1 MNILVIGNG
10 FDLAHGLKTKYE
22 DFLKFTQ
29 TYTKYDEVC
38 RTMPEIK
45 EVWEAAPEEEKY
57 ILLHMGNMFDQN
69 KNLYEELGSL
79 LKDNVWLKYF
89 YSIYESRKLEGK
101 DGWIDFESEISQVIQ
116 TLDAYNLDIENGIRE
131 GKYKVPLNQRGIDIL
146 RPFIG
151 ESNKDKGPYMFH
163 FGKDFINRKKRKL
176 LADLKRLIRCLE
188 IYLCEFVTTDDVKK
202 LYDITNLPIIDKVI
216 SFNYTD
222 TYEKIYKPDRFVKFN
237 YIHGKADVNKTVE
250 TNNMVLGVDEYL
262 QGDDRNQDIEFIE
275 FKKYFQRIH
284 KETGCEYRKWLK
296 EMESDDIYERIVE
309 HTYGSANEVVD
320 YIRRRT
326 AYHKIFFYGHSLDIT
341 DKDIIKALIL
351 APKTH
356 TTIYYVDKED
366 YARKITN
373 LVKIIGQDELISRT
387 GGADRSIFFKEI
399 TRKCED
405 KDLEEKNI

>member
-29 TYTKYDEVC
+29 TYLEYDEAY
-38 RTMPEIK
+38 RKKPEIK
-45 EVWEAAPEEEKY
+45 
-57 ILLHMGNMFDQN
+57 
-69 KNLYEELGSL
+69 EELGSL
-79 LKDNVWLKYF
+79 IKHNVWLKYF
-89 YSIYESRKLEGK
+89 YSIYESRKQEGK
-101 DGWIDFESEISQVIQ
+101 DGWIDFESEISRVIQ
-116 TLDAYNLDIENGIRE
+116 ALDAYNIEIESEMRNGEYI
-131 GKYKVPLNQRGIDIL
+131 VPLNKGALNII
-146 RPFIG
+146 RPFISDSEIG
-151 ESNKDKGPYMFH
+151 IGLDMFY

-176 LADLKRLIRCLE
+176 LADLKSLIRCLE
-188 IYLCEFVTTDDVKK
+188 IYLCEFVTTDGVKK
-202 LYDITNLPIIDKVI
+202 LYDITDLPIIDKVI

-222 TYEKIYKPDRFVKFN
+222 TYEKIYKTDSRKEFD

-296 EMESDDIYERIVE
+296 EMEKGTIYQWEITDKR
-309 HTYGSANEVVD
+309 GDEVISCALRETD
-320 YIRRRT
+320 F
-326 AYHKIFFYGHSLDIT
+326 HKIFFYGHSLDIT
-341 DKDIIKALIL
+341 DKDIIRALIL
-351 APKTH
+351 AKRTH
-356 TTIYYVDKED
+356 TTIYYLDKED

-387 GGADRSIFFKEI
+387 GGVDRSIFFREI
-399 TRKCED
+399 TREGKG
-405 KDLEEKNI
+405 KDL

>member
-45 EVWEAAPEEEKY
+45 EVWEDAPEEGKY

-69 KNLYEELGSL
+69 KKLYEELGSL
-79 LKDNVWLKYF
+79 IKHNVWLKYF
-89 YSIYESRKLEGK
+89 YSIYESRKQEGK

-116 TLDAYNLDIENGIRE
+116 TLDAYNLDIESEMRNGEYI
-131 GKYKVPLNQRGIDIL
+131 VPLKNKGALNII
-146 RPFIG
+146 RPFISDSEIG
-151 ESNKDKGPYMFH
+151 IGLDMFS
-163 FGKDFINRKKRKL
+163 FGKDFINRKKREL
-176 LADLKRLIRCLE
+176 LTDLKKLIRCLE

-222 TYEKIYKPDRFVKFN
+222 TYEKIYKTDSRIEFD
-237 YIHGKADVNKTVE
+237 YIHGKADINKTEE

-296 EMESDDIYERIVE
+296 EMEKGTIYQWEITDKRGE
-309 HTYGSANEVVD
+309 EVISCALRETD
-320 YIRRRT
+320 F
-326 AYHKIFFYGHSLDIT
+326 HKIFFYGHSLDIT
-341 DKDIIKALIL
+341 DKDIIRALIL
-351 APKTH
+351 AQRTH
-356 TTIYYVDKED
+356 TTIYYLDKED

-387 GGADRSIFFKEI
+387 GGVDRSIFFREI
-399 TRKCED
+399 TRED
-405 KDLEEKNI
+405 KDKDLKEKNL

>member
-29 TYTKYDEVC
+29 TYLEYDEAY
-38 RTMPEIK
+38 RKKPEIK
-45 EVWEAAPEEEKY
+45 E
-57 ILLHMGNMFDQN
+57 
-69 KNLYEELGSL
+69 ELESL
-79 LKDNVWLKYF
+79 IKDNLWLEYF
-89 YSIYESRKLEGK
+89 YSIYESRNQEGK
-101 DGWIDFESEISQVIQ
+101 DGWIDFESEISRVIQ
-116 TLDAYNLDIENGIRE
+116 ALDAYNIEIESEMRNGEYI
-131 GKYKVPLNQRGIDIL
+131 VPLNKGALNII
-146 RPFIG
+146 RPFISDSEIG
-151 ESNKDKGPYMFH
+151 IGLDMFH

-216 SFNYTD
+216 LFNYTD
-222 TYEKIYKPDRFVKFN
+222 TYEKIYKPDRFVKFD

-262 QGDDRNQDIEFIE
+262 QGDDRNQNIEFIE

-309 HTYGSANEVVD
+309 HTYGPANEVVD

-341 DKDIIKALIL
+341 DKDIIRALIL
-351 APKTH
+351 AQRTH
-356 TTIYYVDKED
+356 TTIYYLDKED

-387 GGADRSIFFKEI
+387 GGVDRSIFFKEI

-405 KDLEEKNI
+405 KDL

>member
-38 RTMPEIK
+38 RKRPEIK

-57 ILLHMGNMFDQN
+57 ILLHMKNMFDQN

-79 LKDNVWLKYF
+79 IKHNVWLKYF
-89 YSIYESRKLEGK
+89 YSIYESRKQEGK

-146 RPFIG
+146 KPFIG
-151 ESNKDKGPYMFH
+151 ESDKGIGPYMFH
-163 FGKDFINRKKRKL
+163 FGRDFINCKKREL
-176 LADLKRLIRCLE
+176 FTDLKRLIRCLE
-188 IYLCEFVTTDDVKK
+188 IYLCEFVMTVDVKE
-202 LYDITNLPIIDKVI
+202 LYDITKLPIMDKVL

-222 TYEKIYKPDRFVKFN
+222 TYEKIYKPDSNVEFD
-237 YIHGKADVNKTVE
+237 YIHGKADINRTVE
-250 TNNMVLGVDEYL
+250 NNNMVLGVDEYL

-284 KETGCEYRKWLK
+284 KETGCKYRKWLK
-296 EMESDDIYERIVE
+296 QMESDTIYERIINPI
-309 HTYGSANEVVD
+309 YRSANDNVIYTKKEA
-320 YIRRRT
+320 RF
-326 AYHKIFFYGHSLDIT
+326 HQIFFYGHSLDIT

-351 APKTH
+351 AKRTH
-356 TTIYYVDKED
+356 TIIYYLDKED

-399 TRKCED
+399 TRKCEGE
-405 KDLEEKNI
+405 DL

>member
-29 TYTKYDEVC
+29 TYLEYDEAY
-38 RTMPEIK
+38 RKKPEIK
-45 EVWEAAPEEEKY
+45 E
-57 ILLHMGNMFDQN
+57 
-69 KNLYEELGSL
+69 ELESL
-79 LKDNVWLKYF
+79 IKDNLWLEYF
-89 YSIYESRKLEGK
+89 YSIYESRKQEGK

-116 TLDAYNLDIENGIRE
+116 VLDAYNLDIENGIRE

-146 RPFIG
+146 KPFIRG
-151 ESNKDKGPYMFH
+151 RDKGMGAYMFYL
-163 FGKDFINRKKRKL
+163 GKDFINRKKREL
-176 LADLKRLIRCLE
+176 LTDLKKLIRCLE

-222 TYEKIYKPDRFVKFN
+222 TYEKIYKTDSRIEFD
-237 YIHGKADVNKTVE
+237 YIHGKADINKTE
-250 TNNMVLGVDEYL
+250 ESNNMVLGVDEYL

-309 HTYGSANEVVD
+309 HTYGPANEVVD
-320 YIRRRT
+320 YIRRGT

-341 DKDIIKALIL
+341 DKDIVKALIL
-351 APKTH
+351 AQRTH
-356 TTIYYVDKED
+356 TTIYYLDKED

-387 GGADRSIFFKEI
+387 GGVDRSIFFKEI
-399 TRKCED
+399 TKEGKG
-405 KDLEEKNI
+405 KDLEEKNL

>member
-29 TYTKYDEVC
+29 TYLEYDEAY
-38 RTMPEIK
+38 RKKPEIK
-45 EVWEAAPEEEKY
+45 E
-57 ILLHMGNMFDQN
+57 
-69 KNLYEELGSL
+69 ELESL
-79 LKDNVWLKYF
+79 IKDNLWLEYF
-89 YSIYESRKLEGK
+89 YSIYESRKQEGK

-116 TLDAYNLDIENGIRE
+116 VLDAYNLDIENGIRE

-146 RPFIG
+146 KPFIMG
-151 ESNKDKGPYMFH
+151 RDKGIGAYMFH
-163 FGKDFINRKKRKL
+163 FGKDFINRKKREL
-176 LADLKRLIRCLE
+176 LTDLKKLIRCLE

-222 TYEKIYKPDRFVKFN
+222 TYEKIYKPDRFVKFD

-262 QGDDRNQDIEFIE
+262 LGDDRNQNIEFIE

-309 HTYGSANEVVD
+309 QTYGPANEVVD
-320 YIRRRT
+320 YIIRRT

-341 DKDIIKALIL
+341 DKDIIRALIL
-351 APKTH
+351 AQRTH
-356 TTIYYVDKED
+356 TTIYYLDKED

-387 GGADRSIFFKEI
+387 GGVDRSIFFREI
-399 TRKCED
+399 TI
-405 KDLEEKNI
+405 N

>member
-29 TYTKYDEVC
+29 TYLEYDEAY
-38 RTMPEIK
+38 RKNPEIK
-45 EVWEAAPEEEKY
+45 EVWEDAPEEEKY

-69 KNLYEELGSL
+69 KKLYEELGSL
-79 LKDNVWLKYF
+79 IKHNVWLKYF
-89 YSIYESRKLEGK
+89 YSIYESRKQEGK

-116 TLDAYNLDIENGIRE
+116 VLDAYNIEIESEMRNGEYI
-131 GKYKVPLNQRGIDIL
+131 VPLNKGALNII
-146 RPFIG
+146 RPFISDSEIG
-151 ESNKDKGPYMFH
+151 IGLDMFH

-222 TYEKIYKPDRFVKFN
+222 TYEKLYKPDRFVKFD

-262 QGDDRNQDIEFIE
+262 QGDDRNQNIEFIE

-309 HTYGSANEVVD
+309 HTYGPANEVVD

-341 DKDIIKALIL
+341 DKDIIRALIL
-351 APKTH
+351 AQRTH
-356 TTIYYVDKED
+356 TTIYYLDKED

-387 GGADRSIFFKEI
+387 GGVDRSIFFKEI

-405 KDLEEKNI
+405 KDL

>member
-29 TYTKYDEVC
+29 TYLEYDEAY
-38 RTMPEIK
+38 RKKPEIK
-45 EVWEAAPEEEKY
+45 E
-57 ILLHMGNMFDQN
+57 
-69 KNLYEELGSL
+69 ELESL
-79 LKDNVWLKYF
+79 IKDNLWLEYF
-89 YSIYESRKLEGK
+89 YSIYESRKQEGK

-116 TLDAYNLDIENGIRE
+116 VLDAYNLDIENGIRE

-146 RPFIG
+146 KPFIMG
-151 ESNKDKGPYMFH
+151 RDKGIGAYMFH
-163 FGKDFINRKKRKL
+163 LGKDFINRKKREL
-176 LADLKRLIRCLE
+176 LTDLKRLIRCLE
-188 IYLCEFVTTDDVKK
+188 IYLCEFVTIDDVKK

-222 TYEKIYKPDRFVKFN
+222 TYEKIYKTDSRIEFD

-262 QGDDRNQDIEFIE
+262 QGGDRNQDIEFIE

-296 EMESDDIYERIVE
+296 EMEKGTIYQWEITDKR
-309 HTYGSANEVVD
+309 GDEVISCALRETD
-320 YIRRRT
+320 F
-326 AYHKIFFYGHSLDIT
+326 HKIFFYGHSLDIT
-341 DKDIIKALIL
+341 DKDIIRALIL
-351 APKTH
+351 AQRTR
-356 TTIYYVDKED
+356 TTIYYLDKED

-387 GGADRSIFFKEI
+387 GGVDRSIFFKEI
-399 TRKCED
+399 TREGKG
-405 KDLEEKNI
+405 KDL

>member
-29 TYTKYDEVC
+29 KYTKYDEVC
-38 RTMPEIK
+38 RNKPEIK
-45 EVWEAAPEEEKY
+45 E
-57 ILLHMGNMFDQN
+57 
-69 KNLYEELGSL
+69 ELESL
-79 LKDNVWLKYF
+79 IKDNLWLEYF
-89 YSIYESRKLEGK
+89 YSIYESRKQEGK

-116 TLDAYNLDIENGIRE
+116 VLDAYSLDIENGIRE

-146 RPFIG
+146 KPFIQ
-151 ESNKDKGPYMFH
+151 KTDKGKGSYLFH
-163 FGKDFINRKKRKL
+163 FGKDFINRKKREL
-176 LADLKRLIRCLE
+176 LTDLKRLIRCLE
-188 IYLCEFVTTDDVKK
+188 IYLCEFVTTDNVKK
-202 LYDITNLPIIDKVI
+202 LYDITNLQIIDKVI

-222 TYEKIYKPDRFVKFN
+222 TYEKLYKPDMFVKFD
-237 YIHGKADVNKTVE
+237 YIHGKADVNKIVE

-284 KETGCEYRKWLK
+284 KETGCEYTKWLK
-296 EMESDDIYERIVE
+296 EMEKGTIYQWESTDKNGAEAIDWALRE
-309 HTYGSANEVVD
+309 TD
-320 YIRRRT
+320 F
-326 AYHKIFFYGHSLDIT
+326 HKICFYGHSLDIT
-341 DKDIIKALIL
+341 DKDIIRSLIL
-351 APKTH
+351 AKRTR
-356 TTIYYVDKED
+356 TTIYYLDKED

-387 GGADRSIFFKEI
+387 GGADRSIFFREI
-399 TRKCED
+399 TRKGKG

>member
-29 TYTKYDEVC
+29 TYLEYDEAY
-38 RTMPEIK
+38 RKKPEIK
-45 EVWEAAPEEEKY
+45 EVWEDAPEEEKY

-69 KNLYEELGSL
+69 KKLYEELGSL
-79 LKDNVWLKYF
+79 IKHNVWLKYF
-89 YSIYESRKLEGK
+89 YSIYESRKQEGK
-101 DGWIDFESEISQVIQ
+101 DGWIDFESEISRVIQ
-116 TLDAYNLDIENGIRE
+116 ALDAYNIEIESEMRNGEYIA
-131 GKYKVPLNQRGIDIL
+131 PLNKGALNII
-146 RPFIG
+146 RPFILDSEIG
-151 ESNKDKGPYMFH
+151 IGLGMFS
-163 FGKDFINRKKRKL
+163 FGKDFINRKKRNL
-176 LADLKRLIRCLE
+176 LTDLKRLIRCLE

-202 LYDITNLPIIDKVI
+202 LNDITNLPIIDKVI

-222 TYEKIYKPDRFVKFN
+222 TYEKIYKPDRFVKFD

-262 QGDDRNQDIEFIE
+262 QGDDRNQNIEFIE

-309 HTYGSANEVVD
+309 HTYGHVNEVVD
-320 YIRRRT
+320 YIIRRT

-341 DKDIIKALIL
+341 DKDIIRALIL
-351 APKTH
+351 AQRTH
-356 TTIYYVDKED
+356 TTIYYLDKED

-387 GGADRSIFFKEI
+387 GGVDRSIFFREI
-399 TRKCED
+399 TI
-405 KDLEEKNI
+405 N